1 MLAHI
6 QHQNNSKKSVL
17 QDVFKRHIERVN
29 SSSFLSQSWVNKPCA
44 WYNFCMNKALKTI
57 EFDKVLE
64 LLSEFAVSECGKKR
78 CLETLPMTDT
88 EEIKLAQKLTTQA
101 QNAYRLSAS
110 AVPIGSLP
118 DIADALGILKN
129 KITLAVEDV
138 RDVYSVIVDSRKFSS
153 FLHKYAENE
162 ENLFAFTQK
171 LFVLSDIE
179 EKIENIFDSNFNIKE
194 SASPELKSLFQ
205 AQRDTS
211 ENLKNTI
218 SDLMKNSTFTS
229 YLQDSVYTMRDN
241 RVVFQVK
248 AESKNKVQGIVHD
261 VSQSGQTYFIEP
273 KQVVGLNNKLRE
285 LEISIESEILKII
298 KILSEDIS
306 EHYEEIKSSFEAL
319 IELDFIFAK
328 AKYSTSIDACEPE
341 VVQEHEIELKS
352 MKNPVL
358 LSVLDKVIEND
369 FYIGNPYKSIII
381 TGSNA
386 GGKTVVL
393 KTVALAIAM
402 TCAGLHIPCFSAK
415 VYPFTKLFAEIGDD
429 QNIIQSLSTFS
440 SHVKNI
446 KEILDNADSET
457 FILIDEIAAG
467 TDPKEGASLAKAVM
481 ETFVEKGALSLIST
495 HFNELKSLPFNNG
508 YFQNASVDFDVETL
522 KPTYKLRI
530 GVPGASNAFAI
541 AKNFGISQDII
552 DKAKENYE
560 SEITDESKILG
571 ELQTK
576 YSELNKLTEEAKTLK
591 EESEAKY
598 KEYNELFE
606 NLNAQK
612 RKTLKDYKRRYED
625 NLQEAKGQ
633 IKKVLENLN
642 HHKTKEN
649 AIKSY
654 KKLSQKGAK
663 VNQAL
668 ADEFSNVDIKYTE
681 LSQEDIFVGAKA
693 IIKGLDQDVVIN
705 SLPDKK
711 GNIKIL
717 VGQLQSTIKLEKLAK
732 NLKRQKDIIK
742 KKINIGNSKLV
753 IERINMSPKIDL
765 RGYRVDEAL
774 NELDAFLDKA
784 SMVNLSSI
792 EIVHG
797 HGTGQLR
804 AAIRDYLSDSPYV
817 AKYRQ
822 GEDSEGGNGVT
833 FVDIN

>member
-1 MLAHI
+1 MD
-6 QHQNNSKKSVL
+6 KT
-17 QDVFKRHIERVN
+17 
-29 SSSFLSQSWVNKPCA
+29 
-44 WYNFCMNKALKTI
+44 LKTI
-57 EFDKVLE
+57 EFDRVLE
-64 LLSEFAVSECGKKR
+64 ILSGFAVCGLGKVR
-78 CLETLPMTDT
+78 CLNTLPLTDI
-88 EEIKLAQKLTTQA
+88 EEIKLSQKLTTQA
-101 QNAYRLSAS
+101 QNAYRQSAS
-110 AVPIGSLP
+110 AVPISNLP
-118 DIADALGILKN
+118 DITEALAILKN

-138 RDVYSVIVDSRKFSS
+138 QNVFEIIVTTRKFSS
-153 FLHKYAENE
+153 FLNRCAQDQEDLYK
-162 ENLFAFTQK
+162 FTEK
-171 LFVLSDIE
+171 LFVQTELE
-179 EKIENIFDSNFNIKE
+179 EKIESVFDSNFNIKE
-194 SASPELKSLFQ
+194 TASPELKSLFQ
-205 AQRDTS
+205 AQRATN
-211 ENLKNTI
+211 ENIKNTV

-229 YLQDSVYTMRDN
+229 YLQDSVYTIRDN
-241 RVVFQVK
+241 RVVFQIK

-261 VSQSGQTYFIEP
+261 ISQSGQTYFIEP

-285 LEISIESEILKII
+285 LEISIESEIQRILKE
-298 KILSEDIS
+298 LSEQLGL
-306 EHYEEIKSSFEAL
+306 HQEEIKTSFYTL

-341 VVQEHEIELKS
+341 IVQDRIIDLKS

-369 FYIGNPYKSIII
+369 FFIGEPYKSIII

-402 TCAGLHIPCFSAK
+402 TSAGLHLPCFSAK
-415 VYPFTKLFAEIGDD
+415 VYPFKKLCAEIGDD

-446 KEILDNADSET
+446 KEILDKADAET

-481 ETFVEKGALSLIST
+481 EKFVEKGALSIIST
-495 HFNELKSLPFNNG
+495 HFNELKSLPFNNKN
-508 YFQNASVDFDVETL
+508 FQNASVDFDVETL

-541 AKNFGISQDII
+541 AQNFGISLDII
-552 DKAKENYE
+552 EKAKQNYE
-560 SEITDESKILG
+560 SEITDESRILG
-571 ELQTK
+571 ELQEK
-576 YSELNKLTEEAKTLK
+576 YSELNRLTEEAKTLK
-591 EESEAKY
+591 EESEAKN
-598 KEYNELFE
+598 KEYTELLE

-625 NLQEAKGQ
+625 SLQDAKAQ

-642 HHKTKEN
+642 HNKTKEN

-654 KKLSQKGAK
+654 KKLSQKGSKASQSL
-663 VNQAL
+663 V
-668 ADEFSNVDIKYTE
+668 DEFSNVDVKYTE
-681 LSQEDIFVGAKA
+681 LTDDDIKIGAKA
-693 IIKGLDQDVVIN
+693 IIRGLDTDVTIN

-711 GNIKIL
+711 GNLKIL
-717 VGQLQSTIKLEKLAK
+717 VGQLQSTINIKKLAK
-732 NLKRQKDIIK
+732 SLKRQKDIIQ
-742 KKINIGNSKLV
+742 KKINLGSSKFV

-765 RGYRVDEAL
+765 RGFRVDEAL
-774 NELDAFLDKA
+774 SELDVFLDKA
-784 SMVNLSSI
+784 SMVNLSPI

-804 AAIRDYLSDSPYV
+804 QAIRDYLSDSPYV

-833 FVDIN
+833 IVDIN